1 MELILGMKNTN
12 ADMTSNYRSGYVALI
27 GEPNVGKSTLL
38 NAILGQKLSIVTPKP
53 QTTRHKIAGILTGDN
68 HQVVFLDTPGL
79 IKPKYTLQEV
89 MMQFAGDA
97 IEEADVV
104 IFLTDASDRG
114 AVGSVKNSREIAK
127 LFESTDRKPV
137 FMVINK
143 IDLVRKAEVLPL
155 IRAFSEIYPFDEV
168 IPVSALKEENLDD
181 LKETIIKYLP
191 EGNAFYPEDYVSDR
205 DERFFVSE
213 LIREEIFKVFKEE
226 VPYSTTVEIEEF
238 RESLPARSVS
248 AADAPELQRRSA
260 KAGDSERKTFIRAV
274 VYVERD
280 SQKGIII
287 GKKGAALKQIGQNA
301 RRQIE
306 ELIGHEVFLELFVK
320 VEKEWRDDRGK
331 IKRLGYR

>member
-1 MELILGMKNTN
+1 
-12 ADMTSNYRSGYVALI
+12 MTSGIEKGSSFHAGYVALV

-38 NAILGQKLSIVTPKP
+38 NALLGQKLSIVTPKP
-53 QTTRHKIAGILTGDN
+53 QTTRHKIAGILTGEN
-68 HQVVFLDTPGL
+68 YQVVFLDTPGL
-79 IKPKYTLQEV
+79 IKPKYALQEV
-89 MMQFAGDA
+89 MMSFAGAAVD
-97 IEEADVV
+97 EADIV
-104 IFLTDASDRG
+104 IFLADASDRG
-114 AVGSVKNSREIAK
+114 AASSIRSAISISGI
-127 LFESTDRKPV
+127 DRLKEKKPL

-143 IDLVRKAEVLPL
+143 IDLLKKSEVLPL
-155 IRAFSEIYPFDEV
+155 IGAFNQIHQFDEI
-168 IPVSALKEENLDD
+168 IPTSALKGENLGD
-181 LKETIIKYLP
+181 LKKTIVKYLP
-191 EGNAFYPEDYVSDR
+191 EGNAFYPEDYASDR

-226 VPYSTTVEIEEF
+226 VPYATTVEIEEF

-248 AADAPELQRRSA
+248 VADAPELQRRGA
-260 KAGDSERKTFIRAV
+260 KAGDTERKTYIRAI

-287 GKKGAALKQIGQNA
+287 GKGGAALKQIGQSA

-320 VEKEWRDDRGK
+320 VEKEWRDDKVK

>member
-1 MELILGMKNTN
+1 
-12 ADMTSNYRSGYVALI
+12 MTKDNRSTSTFRSGYVALI

-38 NAILGQKLSIVTPKP
+38 NALLGQKLSIVTPKP
-53 QTTRHKIAGILTGDN
+53 QTTRHKIAGILTGKD

-79 IKPKYTLQEV
+79 IKPKYSLQQA
-89 MMQFAGDA
+89 MMSFSAEA
-97 IEEADVV
+97 IEEADV
-104 IFLTDASDRG
+104 IILLTDAADRG
-114 AVGSVKNSREIAK
+114 SVGSVKNSPALSG
-127 LFESTDRKPV
+127 LFGPKKKPV

-143 IDLVRKAEVLPL
+143 IDLVRKPEVLPL
-155 IRAFSEIYPFDEV
+155 IKAFSEAYPFDGV

-181 LKETIIKYLP
+181 LKETIIRYIP
-191 EGNAFYPEDYVSDR
+191 EGVAFYPEDYVSDR

-238 RESLPARSVS
+238 RES
-248 AADAPELQRRSA
+248 DT
-260 KAGDSERKTFIRAV
+260 ERKTYIRAV

-306 ELIGHEVFLELFVK
+306 EMIGHEVFLELFVK
-320 VEKEWRDDRGK
+320 VEKEWRDDKGK

>member
-1 MELILGMKNTN
+1 MELGTWFPGNGMG
-12 ADMTSNYRSGYVALI
+12 SSGFRSGYVALI

-53 QTTRHKIAGILTGDN
+53 QTTRHKIAGILTREN
-68 HQVVFLDTPGL
+68 HQIVFLDTPGL

-97 IEEADVV
+97 IEEADIVM
-104 IFLTDASDRG
+104 FLTEAGDRG
-114 AVGSVKNSREIAK
+114 AVGAVRNSREIAK
-127 LFESTDRKPV
+127 LFKLKKKPV

-143 IDLVRKAEVLPL
+143 IDLIKKSEVLPL
-155 IRAFSEIYPFDEV
+155 IQAFSESHPFDEV

-181 LKETIIKYLP
+181 LKKTIVEYLP
-191 EGNAFYPEDYVSDR
+191 EGNAYYPEDYVSDR

-226 VPYSTTVEIEEF
+226 VPYATTVEIEEF
-238 RESLPARSVS
+238 RES
-248 AADAPELQRRSA
+248 
-260 KAGDSERKTFIRAV
+260 DSERKTFIRAV

-287 GKKGAALKQIGQNA
+287 GKGGAALKQIGQNA

-320 VEKEWRDDRGK
+320 VEKEWRDDRRK
-331 IKRLGYR
+331 INRLGYR

>member
-1 MELILGMKNTN
+1 
-12 ADMTSNYRSGYVALI
+12 MTASSKSGSEFHAGYVALI

-38 NAILGQKLSIVTPKP
+38 NALLGQKLSIVTPKP
-53 QTTRHKIAGILTGDN
+53 QTTRHKIVGILTGDN
-68 HQVVFLDTPGL
+68 YQVVFLDTPGL

-89 MMQFAGDA
+89 MMAFAGDA

-104 IFLTDASDRG
+104 MFLTDASDRG
-114 AVGSVKNSREIAK
+114 AVRSVKSSREMAK

-143 IDLVRKAEVLPL
+143 IDLVKKGEVLPL
-155 IRAFSEIYPFDEV
+155 IQAFSEMYPFNEV

-181 LKETIIKYLP
+181 LKKTIVKYLP

-213 LIREEIFKVFKEE
+213 IIREEIFKVFKEE

-238 RESLPARSVS
+238 RES
-248 AADAPELQRRSA
+248 
-260 KAGDSERKTFIRAV
+260 DSERKTFIRAV

-287 GKKGAALKQIGQNA
+287 GKGGAALKQIGQNA

>member
-1 MELILGMKNTN
+1 
-12 ADMTSNYRSGYVALI
+12 MTPNNKGAAIFRAGYVALV

-53 QTTRHKIAGILTGDN
+53 QTTRHKIAGILTGEN

-97 IEEADVV
+97 IEEADIVM
-104 IFLTDASDRG
+104 FLTDASDRG
-114 AVGSVKNSREIAK
+114 AVSSVKNSPEIAK
-127 LFESTDRKPV
+127 LFKAKEKKPV

-143 IDLVRKAEVLPL
+143 MDLIKKSEVLPL
-155 IRAFSEIYPFDEV
+155 IQAFSESYPFDEV

-181 LKETIIKYLP
+181 LKKTIVKYLP
-191 EGNAFYPEDYVSDR
+191 EGNAYYPEDYVSDR

-226 VPYSTTVEIEEF
+226 VPYATTVEIEEF
-238 RESLPARSVS
+238 RES
-248 AADAPELQRRSA
+248 
-260 KAGDSERKTFIRAV
+260 DSERKTFIRAV

-287 GKKGAALKQIGQNA
+287 GKGGAALKQIGQSA

-320 VEKEWRDDRGK
+320 VEKEWRDDKAK

>member
-1 MELILGMKNTN
+1 MG
-12 ADMTSNYRSGYVALI
+12 SSVFRSGYVALI

-38 NAILGQKLSIVTPKP
+38 NAILGQKLSIVTQKP
-53 QTTRHKIAGILTGDN
+53 QTTRHKIAGILTGAN
-68 HQVVFLDTPGL
+68 HQIVFLDTPGL

-97 IEEADVV
+97 IEEADIVV
-104 IFLTDASDRG
+104 FLTDAADRG
-114 AVGSVKNSREIAK
+114 AISSVKNSPEIAK
-127 LFESTDRKPV
+127 LFKAKEKKPV

-143 IDLVRKAEVLPL
+143 IDLIKKSGVLPL
-155 IRAFSEIYPFDEV
+155 IQAFSESYPFDEV

-181 LKETIIKYLP
+181 LKKTIVKYLP
-191 EGNAFYPEDYVSDR
+191 EGNAYYPEDYVSDR

-226 VPYSTTVEIEEF
+226 VPYATTVEIEEF
-238 RESLPARSVS
+238 RES
-248 AADAPELQRRSA
+248 
-260 KAGDSERKTFIRAV
+260 DSERKTFIRAV

-287 GKKGAALKQIGQNA
+287 GKGGAALKQIGQNA
-301 RRQIE
+301 RKQIE
-306 ELIGHEVFLELFVK
+306 ELVGHEIFLELFVK